1 MTRPA
6 RIVPPSGA
14 GEWAFEDNEA
24 RARRRRN
31 SILFEEEIESIDD
44 TVVGAAEER
53 LAGLED
59 LRQGGLTRQEALWV
73 KQATYR
79 KQSDMTGAEISMTGR
94 SRGEADRTER
104 DEGAVPVPIV
114 FKDHEID
121 RRDLEASR
129 NTGADLDTMDQ
140 QAAGRQVIETLED
153 LLFNGGGP
161 EINGNVIEG
170 YTNFADRNTVSKGAS
185 SSWDDLTDLTKI
197 LVHVLDMVQAAE
209 DADMGGGPWW
219 LYVPVEFFSV
229 LADDF
234 KAESDISVIERL
246 RSVPGMQAIR
256 FVDHLAVNNVVL
268 VRATS
273 DVVELVVG
281 NDVDNVE
288 VSSDIDFLVEMKA
301 WAAMAPQLKSTFS
314 NQSGIV
320 HLTLQD

>member
-1 MTRPA
+1 MSRPA

-14 GEWAFEDNEA
+14 GEWAFENNEA

-31 SILFEEEIESIDD
+31 SILYEEEIESIDD
-44 TVVGAAEER
+44 AVVGAAEER
-53 LAGLED
+53 LAGIED
-59 LRQGGLTRQEALWV
+59 LRQAGLTRQEPLWV

-104 DEGAVPVPIV
+104 DEGSVPVPIV
-114 FKDHEID
+114 FKDHELD

-129 NTGADLDTMDQ
+129 ATGADLDTMDQ
-140 QAAGRQVIETLED
+140 EAAGRQVIETLED

-170 YTNFADRNTVSKGAS
+170 YTSFPDRNTISKGAG
-185 SSWDDLTDLTKI
+185 SSWDDLSDLTTI
-197 LVHVLDMVQAAE
+197 LSHVLEMVQAAE
-209 DADMGGGPWW
+209 DADMGGGDWW
-219 LYVPVEFFSV
+219 LYVPTEFFTP
-229 LADDF
+229 LADDHDST
-234 KAESDISVIERL
+234 AGISVIDRL
-246 RSVPGMQAIR
+246 RQVPGMQAIR
-256 FVDHLAVNNVVL
+256 FVDFLDVNNVVL
-268 VRATS
+268 TRATS

-301 WAAMAPQLKSTFS
+301 WAAMAPQLKSTYD

-320 HLTLQD
+320 HMTLQD